1 MGNGGVASA
10 NVDAPGADRRVLA
23 DSYLGVPTGSRVG
36 LASVRTKPGA
46 KAV

>member
-1 MGNGGVASA
+1 MRNGGVASA
-10 NVDAPGADRRVLA
+10 NVDTPEAHRRVLA

-36 LASVRTKPGA
+36 LASVRTKLGA